1 MNIRIGNDIRLNLTL
16 SGIQDYNRANIKQLR
31 CYLIN
36 TSLRDYQPEPCAIT
50 KRYPREPFPQYYST
64 SPYSLRNCGKPT
76 YHVDPWNVK
85 RHYAN
90 FGPDCYHWWPEY
102 HGFGLKPGHFVPCDP
117 CYGQAPLPGKCP
129 CKGRCCGIGR
139 RSPIDCPD
147 PHVDEDFTFLAPSQ
161 VMNGENMIQVYF
173 PAQDQFMCGD
183 YKLVVVLVVYE
194 AGWGR
199 NNLHTYTIDKG
210 VVFSLVDDETGM
222 SGDLVVD
229 VDNNHILS
237 TNVSGLS
244 TSYKSYTI
252 SSGNT
257 LKVGQKDQNN
267 KDYTIYGK
275 VEDQVVKFIP
285 GWQYD
290 DLVFTSS
297 KPSVLSVDPIDGT
310 LRANTVEDPQT
321 VVITVK
327 NSKDNAICT
336 KFTVT
341 VSKVPFE
348 VYISSRVMGP
358 AHYPSV
364 QDENFDTA
372 LDFIAWEEVDPEKID
387 GFVHNVPNASYRTD
401 PARIY
406 IKTSIP
412 LHSSNEN
419 NILITDGVISDSIE
433 IPMDEGKKINGYY
446 YYSTK
451 YTIDGGDIELSL
463 KFE

>member
-1 MNIRIGNDIRLNLTL
+1 
-16 SGIQDYNRANIKQLR
+16 
-31 CYLIN
+31 
-36 TSLRDYQPEPCAIT
+36 
-50 KRYPREPFPQYYST
+50 
-64 SPYSLRNCGKPT
+64 
-76 YHVDPWNVK
+76 
-85 RHYAN
+85 
-90 FGPDCYHWWPEY
+90 
-102 HGFGLKPGHFVPCDP
+102 
-117 CYGQAPLPGKCP
+117 
-129 CKGRCCGIGR
+129 
-139 RSPIDCPD
+139 
-147 PHVDEDFTFLAPSQ
+147 
-161 VMNGENMIQVYF
+161 
-173 PAQDQFMCGD
+173 MCGD

-229 VDNNHILS
+229 VDNNHVLS
-237 TNVSGLS
+237 TNVFELS

-257 LKVGQKDQNN
+257 LKVGQKDQNG

-321 VVITVK
+321 VVITAM
-327 NSKDNAICT
+327 NGKDNTICT

-387 GFVHNVPNASYRTD
+387 GFVHNVPNASYRTA

-419 NILITDGVISDSIE
+419 NILITSIW
-433 IPMDEGKKINGYY
+433 
-446 YYSTK
+446 S
-451 YTIDGGDIELSL
+451 
-463 KFE
+463 